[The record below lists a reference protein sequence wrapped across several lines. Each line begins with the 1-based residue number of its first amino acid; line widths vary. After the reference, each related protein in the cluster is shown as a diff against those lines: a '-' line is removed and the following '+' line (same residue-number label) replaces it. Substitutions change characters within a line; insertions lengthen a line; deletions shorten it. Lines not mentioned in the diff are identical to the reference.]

1 MIALTSLTSV
11 SSLMVLAQASAVGS
25 GRLVGGWGYVGAC
38 YGITVAA
45 FVLYSVSLWAR
56 RPRAASDSK
65 E

>member
-1 MIALTSLTSV
+1 MIALTSLSSV
-11 SSLMVLAQASAVGS
+11 SSLMVLAQTTVGS
-25 GRLVGGWGYVGAC
+25 GRLQGGWGYVGAC
-38 YGITVAA
+38 YGISVAA

>member
-1 MIALTSLTSV
+1 MNALT
-11 SSLMVLAQASAVGS
+11 SLMVLAQVGS
-25 GRLVGGWGYVGAC
+25 GRLQGGWGYVGAC
-38 YGITVAA
+38 YGLTVTA

>member
-1 MIALTSLTSV
+1 MTSLTS
-11 SSLMVLAQASAVGS
+11 LMLLAQVGS
-25 GRLVGGWGYVGAC
+25 GRLQGGWGYVWAC

-56 RPRAASDSK
+56 RPRAADSK

>member
-11 SSLMVLAQASAVGS
+11 SSLMVLAQTSVGS

-38 YGITVAA
+38 YGISVAA